1 MRILPALPA
10 AVAAAVFAVAGAASA
25 QTAADAALVQSAKER
40 GVVGEQGDGF
50 LGFVQPGSADA
61 ALQRAVSAINDGRRR
76 VYQQAAASTPGA
88 TAEAAGQA
96 AAQQLQQ
103 RLPAGQYY
111 RPIGGGWTRK

>member
-10 AVAAAVFAVAGAASA
+10 AVAAAVFAAAGAASA
-25 QTAADAALVQSAKER
+25 QSAADAALVQSAKER

-50 LGFVQPGSADA
+50 LGFVQPGDA
-61 ALQRAVSAINDGRRR
+61 ALQRAVAAINDGRRR

-103 RLPAGQYY
+103 RLPSGQYY